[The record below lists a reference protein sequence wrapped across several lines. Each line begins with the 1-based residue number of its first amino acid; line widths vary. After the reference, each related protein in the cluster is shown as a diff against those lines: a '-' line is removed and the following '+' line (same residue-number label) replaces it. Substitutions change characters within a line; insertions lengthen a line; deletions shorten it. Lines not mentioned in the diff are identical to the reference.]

1 MFIRKLKNG
10 IYSRRPANPV
20 KKLEKSKTKFVD
32 LSLEKQSLLLMQ
44 LLNLFKCKP
53 LGANAE
59 AIGEGNNMGKIKI
72 NKNITSFKEI
82 KLINQSPTG
91 LYENV
96 IDLLK
101 V

>member
-1 MFIRKLKNG
+1 
-10 IYSRRPANPV
+10 
-20 KKLEKSKTKFVD
+20 
-32 LSLEKQSLLLMQ
+32 
-44 LLNLFKCKP
+44 
-53 LGANAE
+53 
-59 AIGEGNNMGKIKI
+59 MGKIKI